1 MVLTRKLKARWLQI
15 LTHVGAL
22 LPLAWL
28 LWDYWQ
34 GQFIIDPV
42 KEITTRTG
50 KTALILLILSLACT
64 PINTI
69 FGFKQVMR
77 VRRALGLY
85 AFMYAGLHFLTFVGL
100 DYGFDFDL
108 LGQGILDQRYV
119 LVGFAAGLLLLPLAI
134 TSTQGWQKR
143 LGKNWKRLHR
153 LVYLAGILA
162 IVHFT
167 WLAKDNREP
176 LRYGAVV
183 ALLLIVRIP
192 PIQRAL
198 SNARHQLKTRYTT
211 ARGA

>member
-15 LTHVGAL
+15 LTHVAAL

-34 GQFIIDPV
+34 GLFIVDPIR
-42 KEITTRTG
+42 EITTRTG

-64 PINTI
+64 PIYTI
-69 FGFKQVMR
+69 FGFKQALR

-100 DYGFDFDL
+100 DYGFD
-108 LGQGILDQRYV
+108 LGLIRQDILDQRYV
-119 LVGFAAGLLLLPLAI
+119 LVGFAAGLLLLLLAI

-162 IVHFT
+162 IVHFV
-167 WLAKDNREP
+167 WLVKDIREP

-192 PIQRAL
+192 IIRRAIG
-198 SNARHQLKTRYTT
+198 T
-211 ARGA
+211 ARYQLGGGTRT

>member
-1 MVLTRKLKARWLQI
+1 MVLMRKLKTRWLQI
-15 LTHVGAL
+15 LTHFGAL

-34 GQFIIDPV
+34 GRLIDPV
-42 KEITTRTG
+42 REITTRTG
-50 KTALILLILSLACT
+50 RTALILLILSLACT
-64 PINTI
+64 PINI
-69 FGFKQVMR
+69 LLGFKQVMR

-85 AFMYAGLHFLTFVGL
+85 AFMYASLHFLTFVGL

-134 TSTQGWQKR
+134 TSTQAWQKR
-143 LGKNWKRLHR
+143 LGSNWRRLHR
-153 LVYLAGILA
+153 LAYLAGTLA
-162 IVHFT
+162 IVHFV

-176 LRYGAVV
+176 LRYGTVV

-192 PIQRAL
+192 GIRKAI
-198 SNARHQLKTRYTT
+198 SDARYWLKTRQKAT
-211 ARGA
+211 R

>member
-1 MVLTRKLKARWLQI
+1 V
-15 LTHVGAL
+15 
-22 LPLAWL
+22 
-28 LWDYWQ
+28 
-34 GQFIIDPV
+34 
-42 KEITTRTG
+42 ITTRTG

-64 PINTI
+64 PINII

-85 AFMYAGLHFLTFVGL
+85 AFMYASLHFLTFVGL
-100 DYGFDFDL
+100 DYGFDLGL

-143 LGKNWKRLHR
+143 LGKNWRRLHR
-153 LVYLAGILA
+153 LVYLAGVLA
-162 IVHFT
+162 IVHFV

-192 PIQRAL
+192 GVRKAI
-198 SNARHQLKTRYTT
+198 SHARYRLKTR
-211 ARGA
+211 